1 MLSDRSLSGWKGW
14 SGSFFSPSKQDEMR
28 SPLLSNEF
36 FASVQ
41 FNYSITSDRKNFHAC
56 LLSRLPFSF
65 SLPLLSR
72 LMEMAF
78 VPVNLY
84 ILFFWGS
91 KIGSVLSPLPWFMHS
106 YFHLRG
112 IDVPRPSR
120 RRLQL
125 FFISHRIFISCC
137 SSLWSE
143 DQFSLSF
150 AAFIPACSL
159 PHRPCILHAC
169 PSISPSLM
177 AEGEPCSRLDR
188 RGALPELEQAC
199 KN

>member
-41 FNYSITSDRKNFHAC
+41 FNYSSDRKNFHAC

-120 RRLQL
+120 SCSCFSFHIEFSFHVVLPCGRRINSVYRSQPSFLPARFAL
-125 FFISHRIFISCC
+125 HSARLPFHLPFFNGGGRT
-137 SSLWSE
+137 L
-143 DQFSLSF
+143 
-150 AAFIPACSL
+150 L
-159 PHRPCILHAC
+159 PLR
-169 PSISPSLM
+169 
-177 AEGEPCSRLDR
+177 
-188 RGALPELEQAC
+188 
-199 KN
+199 

>member
-1 MLSDRSLSGWKGW
+1 MNSSQARLIQEPPTERISMHAFCLASPQPHI
-14 SGSFFSPSKQDEMR
+14 SF
-28 SPLLSNEF
+28 
-36 FASVQ
+36 V
-41 FNYSITSDRKNFHAC
+41 
-56 LLSRLPFSF
+56 RLPFSF

-78 VPVNLY
+78 VLVNLY
-84 ILFFWGS
+84 ILFFWLLLDQRSAPSFLLCPGS
-91 KIGSVLSPLPWFMHS
+91 CILTSTYVESTFQGRQEGACSCFSFHIEFAFHVVLPF
-106 YFHLRG
+106 
-112 IDVPRPSR
+112 
-120 RRLQL
+120 
-125 FFISHRIFISCC
+125 
-137 SSLWSE
+137 LWSE

-199 KN
+199 QN